1 MQENAKEKK
10 TIQKLQQE
18 NEQQNQD
25 IENYLADIKDL
36 NKQIDALNKKQENL
50 MEAIQRKSER

>member
-10 TIQKLQQE
+10 TIQKLLQE

>member
-36 NKQIDALNKKQENL
+36 NKQIDALNKK
-50 MEAIQRKSER
+50 

>member
-50 MEAIQRKSER
+50 IEAIQRKSER